1 MEAPPVTRTGATPSP
16 WGEPARMP
24 PRKDRMPAVAGRPA
38 RGTPS
43 GVEMRPSAGTGD
55 AIRWERHGRR
65 ERIRAVV
72 TMFFVAIVL
81 GAAAAGVLGIAVWA
95 IAAVFRHAASG

>member
-1 MEAPPVTRTGATPSP
+1 MTRTGATPSP

-24 PRKDRMPAVAGRPA
+24 PA
-38 RGTPS
+38 TS
-43 GVEMRPSAGTGD
+43 D
-55 AIRWERHGRR
+55 AIRWERPGSR
-65 ERIRAVV
+65 ERARAVL

-95 IAAVFRHAASG
+95 IAALFHHAASG